1 MEQDLTQAM
10 KRLGFTANESR
21 AYLALLQRHPATGY
35 EMATASG
42 VPRSAIYNV
51 LRSLERQGLVNV
63 VQEKPARYIPVPPER
78 LFNLLESRFARNLDE
93 VRARIENLAQTQN
106 EVSTWTV
113 QGYTEM
119 LDEARRIIGGARQ
132 VVMASLWQREAKA
145 LQDALLSA
153 QKDGAELVLFS
164 FTPLPEGL
172 GTQLSYDIAEPELE
186 SYWSHRLIL
195 IVDHEQ
201 VLMGGA
207 EDNEDNRVVVS
218 REEPLIDVARSN
230 LVLDITLYG
239 ERTNTDTAP
248 TVQLLTAPLAPVE
261 ELVSN
266 SLANQA
272 NQAPASNAKAMS

>member
-21 AYLALLQRHPATGY
+21 AYLALLRKHPATGY

-63 VQEKPARYIPVPPER
+63 VQEKPARYIPVPPDR
-78 LFNLLESRFARNLDE
+78 LFNLLESRFARNLAE
-93 VRARIENLAQTQN
+93 VRARIETLAQTQD
-106 EVSTWTV
+106 EVPTWTV
-113 QGYTEM
+113 QGYEQM
-119 LDEARRIIGGARQ
+119 LDESRRLMGNARR
-132 VVMASLWQREAKA
+132 VVMASVWQREAVA
-145 LQDALLSA
+145 LQDSLLSA
-153 QKDGAELVLFS
+153 LEGGAELVLFS

-172 GTQLSYDIAEPELE
+172 GTQLSYGIAEAELE

-195 IVDHEQ
+195 IVDHEH

-207 EDNEDNRVVVS
+207 EDTEDNRVVVS

-239 ERTNTDTAP
+239 ERTGTDTTGA
-248 TVQLLTAPLAPVE
+248 VQLLTAPLAPVE
-261 ELVSN
+261 KLVASSLSN
-266 SLANQA
+266 LDAA
-272 NQAPASNAKAMS
+272 MDAKALP

>member
-93 VRARIENLAQTQN
+93 VRARIETLAKTQD

-113 QGYTEM
+113 QGYAEM
-119 LDEARRIIGGARQ
+119 LDEARRIIGGARE
-132 VVMASLWQREAKA
+132 VVMASLWQREAIA
-145 LQDALLSA
+145 LQDALTSA
-153 QKDGAELVLFS
+153 QQEGGAELVLFS
-164 FTPLPEGL
+164 FTPLPKDL

-186 SYWSHRLIL
+186 GYWSHRLIL

-207 EDNEDNRVVVS
+207 EDTVDNRVVVS

-239 ERTNTDTAP
+239 ERTDTDTAP
-248 TVQLLTAPLAPVE
+248 TIQLLTAPLAPVE
-261 ELVSN
+261 ELVAN
-266 SLANQA
+266 SLASNGVSS
-272 NQAPASNAKAMS
+272 ASKALP